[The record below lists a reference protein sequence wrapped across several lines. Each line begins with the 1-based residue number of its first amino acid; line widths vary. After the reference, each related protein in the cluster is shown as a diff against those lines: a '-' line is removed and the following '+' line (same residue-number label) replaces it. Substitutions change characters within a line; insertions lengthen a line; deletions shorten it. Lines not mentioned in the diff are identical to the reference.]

1 VGRVARPHGL
11 DGEVGVVLLGD
22 DPARL
27 AAGRELRLER
37 AGEPPR
43 TVRVA
48 SSRRGTRG
56 PLVRL
61 EGVSTRDAAEALRGA
76 ELSVAFD
83 PANLGAGEFYAHQ
96 LEGLRVVAPDGA
108 ELGRVTGV
116 AFGPGRPLLEVTV
129 PGRAP
134 QLVPFHPDLVRGVD
148 LEQGLLTLEA
158 PEGLLEL

>member
-1 VGRVARPHGL
+1 M
-11 DGEVGVVLLGD
+11 VLLGD

-27 AAGRELRLER
+27 DPGRELRLER
-37 AGEPPR
+37 AGEAPR

-48 SSRRGTRG
+48 SSRRGPKG
-56 PLVRL
+56 PLVRF
-61 EGVSTRDAAEALRGA
+61 EGVSTRDEAEALSGA
-76 ELSVAFD
+76 ELSVPFD
-83 PANLGAGEFYAHQ
+83 PAELGAGEFYAHQ
-96 LEGLRVVAPDGA
+96 LEGLRVLGPLGA

-129 PGRAP
+129 PGRAA

-148 LEQGLLTLEA
+148 LERGTLTLDA